1 MKLASNP
8 AFVLGPLL
16 NNNPVQSA
24 PRDFR
29 RQIIKEAARHGPR
42 WKMESKNTST
52 NRVAVIGAGW
62 AGLGAAHHLVQQFGT
77 EITLID
83 AAPSVGGLVAG
94 WKTANGQD
102 VEVGIH
108 GMWRP
113 YYNLF
118 HLVKR
123 ELKLDPFTDW
133 TKSSQRS
140 PKGKVVESPI
150 FNDLPRLPTPLGTF
164 VYTKFLDLPL
174 ADRLSALPLLEAVI
188 EWDNS
193 DEVWRKFDKMTAKEL
208 FKLYGC
214 TERVYKEAFEP
225 MLLVGLFAP
234 GEQCSAAGALGML
247 YFFILAHQA
256 DFDVVWPRGTVGTK
270 IFAPLVDRIR
280 FHGGNIRTSTRLK
293 DVVIDNNK
301 ITKIVTTKDGSE
313 SVLAVDAVVFAVG
326 ISGLQGILRN
336 SKTLASRKDFRNTN
350 NLSSIDVMAVRL
362 YFNRKIRIEFDSNA
376 CFGFDETTGWTYF
389 NLNAIH
395 DEFKDAEKT
404 VIEADFYH
412 SNQLMP
418 MEDTEIVEEVRR
430 RLCVAERTF
439 KGAEVEDYVVV
450 RVPRGV
456 THFRPG
462 SYQDF
467 MNVRTSIDNVF
478 MSGDWIRTSHGSF
491 SQEKALVTGYEAAN
505 ATLEYFGYE
514 KSAQKTIIPVEED
527 EPHII
532 VARRVYKALERIRRQ
547 FNPFS
552 GLFIV

>member
-1 MKLASNP
+1 MLST
-8 AFVLGPLL
+8 AFVSSSSFNGFV
-16 NNNPVQSA
+16 PVSREKFYTRHA
-24 PRDFR
+24 TYVRHPRT
-29 RQIIKEAARHGPR
+29 K
-42 WKMESKNTST
+42 WTMESESTSPK
-52 NRVAVIGAGW
+52 RIAVIGAGW
-62 AGLGAAHHLVQQFGT
+62 AGLGAAHHLVQQSNT
-77 EITLID
+77 NVTLID

-94 WKTANGQD
+94 WKTKNGQD

-113 YYNLF
+113 YFNLF
-118 HLVKR
+118 HLVQR
-123 ELKLDPFTDW
+123 ELKLNPFTDW
-133 TKSSQRS
+133 TRSSQRS

-150 FNDLPRLPTPLGTF
+150 FNDLPRLPSPLGTF

-188 EWDNS
+188 QWDNS

-208 FKLYGC
+208 FKYYGC

-256 DFDVVWPRGTVGTK
+256 DFDVVWPRGTVGTL

-280 FHGGNIRTSTRLK
+280 SFGGHVQTSTRLK
-293 DVVIDNNK
+293 DVVIDRNRV
-301 ITKIVTTKDGSE
+301 TKIVTTSNDGSE
-313 SVLAVDAVVFAVG
+313 SVMDVDAVVFSVG

-336 SKTLASRKDFRNTN
+336 SKTLASRKEFRNTN

-362 YFNRKIRIEFDSNA
+362 YFDRKIHIEFDSNA
-376 CFGFDETTGWTYF
+376 CFGFDESTGWTYF

-418 MEDTEIVEEVRR
+418 MDDAEIAEEVRR
-430 RLCVAERTF
+430 RLCVAESTF

-456 THFRPG
+456 TRTLHRSPCEASRSDGNGDSCTNDSPMIVSTRKCCIDRFSSWVISRLHG
-462 SYQDF
+462 CA
-467 MNVRTSIDNVF
+467 NVD
-478 MSGDWIRTSHGSF
+478 
-491 SQEKALVTGYEAAN
+491 
-505 ATLEYFGYE
+505 
-514 KSAQKTIIPVEED
+514 
-527 EPHII
+527 
-532 VARRVYKALERIRRQ
+532 
-547 FNPFS
+547 
-552 GLFIV
+552 